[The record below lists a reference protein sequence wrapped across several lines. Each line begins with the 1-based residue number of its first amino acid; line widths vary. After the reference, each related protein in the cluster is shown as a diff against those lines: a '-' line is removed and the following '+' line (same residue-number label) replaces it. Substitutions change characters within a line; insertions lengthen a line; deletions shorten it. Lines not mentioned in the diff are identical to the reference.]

1 MAKDKLTDYD
11 ATASNNTDVGGISV
25 AEGMLPSG
33 VNNAIREQMSHL
45 KDFASGTTGIDVLS
59 LADDDASHSIKLQAP
74 SAVTADTTFTLPD
87 GDGTA
92 DQVLKTDGSGQ
103 LGFADRHSN
112 PSLIINGAFSIFQRG
127 TGATTV
133 SGNDIFAADRFKG
146 WANGGGTYTVEQSTD
161 VPNNEFEFSAKLT
174 NTATDG
180 SVAAGDFYAYATDI
194 EGYNVS
200 QLAYGHSDAKAVTL
214 SFWVKSSLAGTYCI
228 ALYSTTAN
236 RSHIKEYTISSAN
249 TWEKKT
255 ITISSG
261 DTTGSWNRTNG
272 NGLRI
277 YWDLGSGSTYQ
288 ASADTWLASQD
299 FSTTNQAAW
308 IGSASATFFIT
319 GIKLE
324 VGSTATDFQHSSY
337 GDELAKCQRYYQ
349 EIGHYRHLAQGAR
362 WTTNQVFVTY
372 NLASNMRATP
382 SATAT
387 GVPSLSRYDNGQ
399 SADATSLVTV
409 GGVEE
414 NTTKAA
420 NITIIWASGYDPTA
434 SLHYVYSN
442 TNGDKVALDAEL

>member
-1 MAKDKLTDYD
+1 MP
-11 ATASNNTDVGGISV
+11 ISKIKTN
-25 AEGMLPSG
+25 S
-33 VNNAIREQMSHL
+33 IS
-45 KDFASGTTGIDVLS
+45 
-59 LADDDASHSIKLQAP
+59 DDA
-74 SAVTADTTFTLPD
+74 VTTPKMADSFFD
-87 GDGTA
+87 
-92 DQVLKTDGSGQ
+92 SGK
-103 LGFADRHSN
+103 N
-112 PSLIINGAFSIFQRG
+112 LIINGAFQIWQRG
-127 TGATTV
+127 TSATTV

-214 SFWVKSSLAGTYCI
+214 SFWVKSSLSGTYCI

-236 RSHIKEYTISSAN
+236 RSHIKEYTISSTD

-308 IGSASATFFIT
+308 IGSASATFYIT
-319 GIKLE
+319 GVQLE
-324 VGSTATDFQHSSY
+324 VSDTATDFIHESY
-337 GDELAKCQRYYQ
+337 GATLAKCQRYYCHAGFHSGTPYGGAGIAMYCFNAS
-349 EIGHYRHLAQGAR
+349 EAGGTVVFPVTMRDAPTIRTKNAAGTIGGIH
-362 WTTNQVFVTY
+362 
-372 NLASNMRATP
+372 RA
-382 SATAT
+382 A
-387 GVPSLSRYDNGQ
+387 
-399 SADATSLVTV
+399 V
-409 GGVEE
+409 GDV
-414 NTTKAA
+414 
-420 NITIIWASGYDPTA
+420 ASGVSIQWTSNAESNKVGFSGLTKGSAWSAGNMLIGVWDA
-434 SLHYVYSN
+434 S
-442 TNGDKVALDAEL
+442 AEL